1 MMQHWIVDREI
12 TGLDSWREALPE
24 AELLPRDSL
33 TGKRFAGPG
42 IVWVR
47 MRFGETVNQAI
58 SGVDR
63 SSGQILVVLADDPN
77 ERVVLEALAAGAAGC
92 CNSHA
97 APAVLRQVALV
108 VGNGG
113 LWVGQSLLTQL
124 VGATTRRLVQLGE
137 VRADSGWAVPLSARE
152 AEVARLVAEGAANKE
167 IATRLEITERTVK
180 AHLSAIFEK
189 LGVRDRLQLSLRV
202 NGVKI

>member
-1 MMQHWIVDREI
+1 MRHWIVDREAVA
-12 TGLDSWREALPE
+12 LDSWREALPG
-24 AELLPRDSL
+24 AELLRRDDIAGS
-33 TGKRFAGPG
+33 RFPGQG
-42 IVWVR
+42 IVWAR

-58 SGVDR
+58 YGVDR
-63 SSGQILVVLADDPN
+63 SSGQPLVVLADDPD

-108 VGNGG
+108 VANGG
-113 LWVGQSLLTQL
+113 LWVGQSLLTRL

-137 VRADSGWAVPLSARE
+137 ARADDGWAASLSARE
-152 AEVARLVAEGAANKE
+152 AEVARLVGEGAANRE
-167 IATRLEITERTVK
+167 IAARLDITERTVK
-180 AHLSAIFEK
+180 AHLTAIFEK

-202 NGVKI
+202 NGLKI